1 MKAIFVKQVLPVAV
15 FALAI
20 AGAFTTHAMNERSK
34 TAAPVQGYTKLN
46 LEATSCEAHDMCS
59 TTNNGTICRVGLVPS
74 GAQLFGKNSANE
86 CVIPVYRP

>member
-1 MKAIFVKQVLPVAV
+1 MKTNLAKQVLPVAV
-15 FALAI
+15 FALGI

-34 TAAPVQGYTKLN
+34 TAAPIRGYIKLN
-46 LEATSCEAHDMCS
+46 AEATSCEEHDMCS

-86 CVIPVYRP
+86 CKVPVYKP